1 MGTIRAVEPGVVIIT
16 GCSTGIGRATATAL
30 AAAGYTVVA
39 TARRPEAIDGLGAAL
54 ALPLDVT
61 DDDSIQAAL
70 GASLERFGRIDALV
84 DSSGG
89 TQIVAVAADGTDSRP
104 IADGVSGFW
113 NP

>member
-1 MGTIRAVEPGVVIIT
+1 LRSPRRHGRRLDPG
-16 GCSTGIGRATATAL
+16 
-30 AAAGYTVVA
+30 
-39 TARRPEAIDGLGAAL
+39 RP
-54 ALPLDVT
+54 
-61 DDDSIQAAL
+61 